1 MPVSLFEFKIC
12 DLDWVFSYFISNI

>member
-12 DLDWVFSYFISNI
+12 DLNWIFPYFIFYI